1 MHTFLTDLRY
11 GARLLNR
18 TRGFTVVAVAALA
31 IGIGANLAIFGF
43 AKALLLSPPAGIAGA
58 SHVARVFTDR
68 FSGTSQSSYEAYRD
82 RNRSFT
88 ALAAFRPESVNLRTD
103 GSPEQHF
110 ALSVSGNYFSA
121 LGVSAAIGRPIVS
134 SDDEPGAP
142 GVVVLSDRWWRLRFG
157 GSPAVI
163 GRTLMINGR
172 AQTIVGVAPP
182 EFTGTI
188 APLVPDAWLPLVQSA
203 RGAAGTVHI
212 IGRLR
217 PDVTIAQAQAD
228 LTTLATPMTPVLSSD
243 PQRPLLTVYTARTL
257 VPEIA
262 VPAALFAGFLQAVV
276 GLVLLLAC
284 VNIANLLLA
293 RSAGRS
299 REISVRLALGASR
312 RRLIRQLLTESLALS
327 LLGGAAA
334 AVLTL
339 LAARPITT
347 AVASLPTPL
356 PVALTFSIDWP
367 LVMAAIALAAA
378 TALAFGLVP
387 AIQSSKPELLP
398 ALKEGTGSGGPK
410 RSRLRAAF
418 MTLQV
423 AMSTLLLV
431 LAGLL
436 VRGVTK
442 AHAIDRGLVT
452 DGVLTASIDLE
463 SSGYSTARG
472 IAFYDQ
478 LRARLDQSPGVVAS
492 NLAAILPLTLSNSA
506 NEMVKEATTPAE
518 TAIDRELVYQNIVSP
533 GHFATLDIPLVA
545 GRDFNLSDR
554 PGATA
559 VVIVNEL
566 LARRLWPNEPP
577 LGKRLR
583 QRDGP
588 ESFGPWLEVVGVAR
602 DSKYVTVGE
611 DPRPFMYQPLAQAYQ
626 PTAKILVKGKGA
638 ALEILPALRTAVNDL
653 DPNLPISSVTTL
665 DAATSLSVLPVK
677 VAAMLAGTLGVL
689 ALLLGAVGLYGVMS
703 YVVRQRT
710 RELGIRI
717 ALGANPGSVVRLVT
731 RQGILWTAVGL
742 AFGLSAA
749 FAVAR
754 LISGFLY
761 GVNATDPLAFG
772 AVTLLLAATSL
783 IACYVPARR
792 ASRLDP
798 LRALREE

>member
-1 MHTFLTDLRY
+1 
-11 GARLLNR
+11 
-18 TRGFTVVAVAALA
+18 
-31 IGIGANLAIFGF
+31 
-43 AKALLLSPPAGIAGA
+43 
-58 SHVARVFTDR
+58 
-68 FSGTSQSSYEAYRD
+68 
-82 RNRSFT
+82 
-88 ALAAFRPESVNLRTD
+88 
-103 GSPEQHF
+103 
-110 ALSVSGNYFSA
+110 
-121 LGVSAAIGRPIVS
+121 
-134 SDDEPGAP
+134 
-142 GVVVLSDRWWRLRFG
+142 
-157 GSPAVI
+157 
-163 GRTLMINGR
+163 
-172 AQTIVGVAPP
+172 
-182 EFTGTI
+182 
-188 APLVPDAWLPLVQSA
+188 
-203 RGAAGTVHI
+203 
-212 IGRLR
+212 
-217 PDVTIAQAQAD
+217 
-228 LTTLATPMTPVLSSD
+228 
-243 PQRPLLTVYTARTL
+243 
-257 VPEIA
+257 
-262 VPAALFAGFLQAVV
+262 
-276 GLVLLLAC
+276 
-284 VNIANLLLA
+284 
-293 RSAGRS
+293 
-299 REISVRLALGASR
+299 
-312 RRLIRQLLTESLALS
+312 
-327 LLGGAAA
+327 
-334 AVLTL
+334 
-339 LAARPITT
+339 LAARPIIT

-423 AMSTLLLV
+423 ALSTLLLV

-689 ALLLGAVGLYGVMS
+689 ALLLGAIGLYGVMS

-749 FAVAR
+749 FTVAR